1 MQSDPLELLDKDM
14 DTDIDMDVDQARS
27 RVLAL
32 LDAGTI
38 DLEALPAPLGHPL
51 SDAQYRMWLA
61 DAAGGPSTVFN
72 FPSVMALRG
81 MLGVDALRRDF
92 QTVLRRHH
100 VLTASFV
107 DLDGEPR
114 QVFSPHITLRLPL
127 VDLSGLPAAARDV
140 QLRRLIDAD
149 GRYIFDLAHGPLLR
163 LTLVRTASAQAHLLM
178 NVHHI
183 ISDGWSSTIM
193 TRELIELM
201 QAGIEQRRAIL
212 PEVPVQYSD
221 YVYWQQATLAEGG
234 ADTLLAYWRS
244 RLAGCTTL
252 RLPLDRARTPRRR
265 VQGETVIRPLC
276 ASTLQRL
283 HEVRQ
288 ERRHTMFSLLLA
300 AFKVLLSHYHG
311 GEDICVGTS
320 VAHRPLPELESLI
333 GLFVNQVVLRSK
345 VSPHLSFDALV
356 RQVAETTVEALAHRD
371 IPFERVVAEFPQ
383 LRDAGSSPLF
393 QVLFLHNN
401 QPRQAMQGAGPLSV
415 TSIALDNK
423 VARFDLTLMMSESE
437 DGIRAEWTFRN
448 DIFDRATIEIMAA
461 RYEHMLSRLL
471 DDCERAVGEIG
482 LHTDEENTTRR
493 VEMDERVESRARKFV
508 AGRRRGVSLGD
519 IAMVDE
525 RPMQP
530 EAGYPLLMTP
540 AREGVDLA
548 EWAGSDP
555 GGIEARLHRHGSILF
570 RGFEVTSAERFERFA
585 STICPTLNGEYGDL
599 PKEAQGERIY
609 KSTPY
614 PEDKTILFH
623 NEGSHTH
630 CWPMKQF
637 FSCQIVAPVGGETPI
652 VDCRG
657 MFQRLPK
664 PLARRFAER
673 GLLYV
678 RNFVEGLDVSW
689 QDFFRTDDR
698 KALGRSLDAL
708 GIQYEW
714 TGTNNLR
721 TRQAGPAVACH
732 PRTGDWVFFN
742 QLQLHHV
749 GYLATEERAAL
760 LELFDEQDLPRN
772 VYYGDGQPI
781 EEDVIAEIGALY
793 ASMSI
798 SFPWQSGDV
807 LMVDNML
814 VAHGRHPFSGPR
826 KVIVAMGEMLAA
838 SDLPR
843 APYPFD

>member
-1 MQSDPLELLDKDM
+1 MQSDVVGFL
-14 DTDIDMDVDQARS
+14 DTDTDVDAARA
-27 RVLAL
+27 RVVAL
-32 LDAGTI
+32 LDAGVI
-38 DLEALPAPLGHPL
+38 DLDDLPAPPGHPL

-72 FPSVMALRG
+72 FPTVMALQGR
-81 MLGVDALRRDF
+81 LGVDVLRRDF

-100 VLTASFV
+100 VLTASFI
-107 DLDGEPR
+107 DFEGEPR
-114 QVFSPHITLRLPL
+114 QVFNPRVVLRLPL
-127 VDLSGLPAAARDV
+127 VDLSGLPAGMGERE
-140 QLRRLIDAD
+140 LRRLIDAD
-149 GRYIFDLAHGPLLR
+149 GRHIFDLARGSMLR
-163 LTLVRTASAQAHLLM
+163 LTLVRTREDYAHLLM

-193 TRELIELM
+193 TRELIELL
-201 QAGIEQRRAIL
+201 QAGVQQRPAAL
-212 PEVPVQYSD
+212 AEVPVQYSD
-221 YVYWQQATLAEGG
+221 YVYWQQATLADAE
-234 ADTLLAYWRS
+234 ADKMLAYWRS
-244 RLAGCTTL
+244 RLAGATML
-252 RLPLDRARTPRRR
+252 RLPLDRPRAARRR
-265 VQGETVIRPLC
+265 VQGETVIRPLPV
-276 ASTLQRL
+276 ATLQL
-283 HEVRQ
+283 LQGVRQ
-288 ERRHTMFSLLLA
+288 ERRHTIFSLLLA
-300 AFKVLLSHYHG
+300 AFNVLLARYHG
-311 GEDICVGTS
+311 GEDVCVGTS

-333 GLFVNQVVLRSK
+333 GLFVNQVVLRSR
-345 VSPHLSFDALV
+345 VSPQMSFDALV
-356 RQVAETTVEALAHRD
+356 QQVAETTVEALAHRD
-371 IPFERVVAEFPQ
+371 VPFERVVAEFPH
-383 LRDAGSSPLF
+383 LREPGASPLF

-401 QPRQAMQGAGPLSV
+401 QPRQTMLGTDALGV
-415 TSIALDNK
+415 TPVALDNH

-437 DGIRAEWTFRN
+437 DGISAQWTYRT
-448 DIFDRATIEIMAA
+448 DIFDRTTVETMAA
-461 RYEHMLSRLL
+461 RYESMLTRLL
-471 DDCERAVGEIG
+471 QECGRAIGEVA
-482 LHTDEENTTRR
+482 LHTDDENTTRR
-493 VEMDERVESRARKFV
+493 GEMDERVESRARKFV
-508 AGRRRGVSLGD
+508 AGRRRGVSVD
-519 IAMVDE
+519 RIAIVDE
-525 RPMQP
+525 CPMQP
-530 EAGYPLLMTP
+530 EVGYPLVMTP

-548 EWAGSDP
+548 EWAASERDGL
-555 GGIEARLHRHGSILF
+555 EQRLHRHGSILL

-585 STICPTLNGEYGDL
+585 SAVCPSLNGEYGDL

-637 FSCQIVAPVGGETPI
+637 FSCQVVAPVGGETPI
-652 VDCRG
+652 VDCRE
-657 MFQRLPK
+657 MFRRLPK
-664 PLARRFAER
+664 PLARRFADR
-673 GLLYV
+673 GLMYV

-698 KALGRSLDAL
+698 QALGRSLAAL

-714 TGTNNLR
+714 TAANNLR

-742 QLQLHHV
+742 QLQLHHI
-749 GYLATEERAAL
+749 GYLGADERAAL

-781 EEDVIAEIGALY
+781 EDEVIAEIGALY
-793 ASMSI
+793 ESMSI

-838 SDLPR
+838 TDLPR
-843 APYPFD
+843 PLYPFD

>member
-1 MQSDPLELLDKDM
+1 MQSDPLDVLEMDKD
-14 DTDIDMDVDQARS
+14 VDAARA
-27 RVLAL
+27 RVVAL
-32 LDAGTI
+32 LDAGVI
-38 DLEALPAPLGHPL
+38 DLDELPAATGHPL

-72 FPSVMALRG
+72 FPSVMVLQG
-81 MLGVDALRRDF
+81 KLGIDTLRRDF
-92 QTVLRRHH
+92 QAVLRRHH

-107 DLDGEPR
+107 DFDGEPR
-114 QVFSPHITLRLPL
+114 QVFTPQIALRLPV
-127 VDLSGLPAAARDV
+127 VDLSGLPASSCDV

-149 GRYIFDLAHGPLLR
+149 SGYIFDLARGPLLR
-163 LTLVRTASAQAHLLM
+163 LTVLRTAPEQAHLLM

-193 TRELIELM
+193 TRELIELLK
-201 QAGIEQRRAIL
+201 AGTEQRTAAL

-221 YVYWQQATLAEGG
+221 YVYWQQATLADGVAG
-234 ADTLLAYWRS
+234 TLLDYWRS
-244 RLAGCTTL
+244 RLGGSTTL
-252 RLPLDRARTPRRR
+252 HLPLDRPRTAHRR
-265 VQGETVIRPLC
+265 VQGETVMRPLPEP
-276 ASTLQRL
+276 TLRL
-283 HEVRQ
+283 LHGVRQ

-300 AFKVLLSHYHG
+300 AFKLLLSRYHG

-333 GLFVNQVVLRSK
+333 GLFVNQVVLRSQ
-345 VSPHLSFDALV
+345 VSPQVSFDALV
-356 RQVAETTVEALAHRD
+356 RQVAETTVDALAHRD

-383 LRDAGSSPLF
+383 LRDPGTSPLF

-401 QPRQAMQGAGPLSV
+401 QPRQTMQGAGALTV
-415 TSIALDNK
+415 TPVALDNQ

-437 DGIRAEWTFRN
+437 HGIRAEWTFRN
-448 DIFDRATIEIMAA
+448 DIFDRTTIETMAA
-461 RYEHMLSRLL
+461 RYENMLTRLL
-471 DDCERAVGEIG
+471 EDCERSVGEIG
-482 LHTDEENTTRR
+482 LHTDEENITRR
-493 VEMDERVESRARKFV
+493 GEMDERVESRARKFV
-508 AGRRRGVSLGD
+508 AGRRRSVSLGQ
-519 IAMVDE
+519 IALVDE

-530 EAGYPLLMTP
+530 AAGYPLVMTP
-540 AREGVDLA
+540 ARDRVDLA
-548 EWAGSDP
+548 EWAGNDP

-570 RGFEVTSAERFERFA
+570 RGFEITSAERFERFA
-585 STICPTLNGEYGDL
+585 SAVCPTLNGEYGDL

-614 PEDKTILFH
+614 PEDKAILFH

-630 CWPMKQF
+630 CWPMRQF
-637 FSCQIVAPVGGETPI
+637 FSCQVVAPVGGETPI
-652 VDCRG
+652 VDCRE
-657 MFQRLPK
+657 MFRCLPK

-678 RNFVEGLDVSW
+678 RNFIEGLDVSW
-689 QDFFRTDDR
+689 QDFFHTDDR
-698 KALGRSLDAL
+698 QALGRSLDAL
-708 GIQYEW
+708 GIQYQW

-749 GYLATEERAAL
+749 GYLAADERAAM

-781 EEDVIAEIGALY
+781 EDDVIAEIGALY
-793 ASMSI
+793 ASLSI

-838 SDLPR
+838 TDLPR
-843 APYPFD
+843 PPYPFD